1 MSAAG
6 EKRWSEWLVFLRGQF
21 DSEKFNIRRYF
32 IWEKNI
38 YSAVFAVQAI
48 ALNPHAEILYIVVG
62 DWGMTEF

>member
-1 MSAAG
+1 MIRVAC
-6 EKRWSEWLVFLRGQF
+6 LF
-21 DSEKFNIRRYF
+21 DSEILAILTAKNLTFVDILYG
-32 IWEKNI
+32 KGNI